1 MSKSATKKHSYTHK
15 IRMAVN
21 RNKKHN
27 ADKKAGQ
34 KPNPK
39 KKSIEIKSVDR
50 GCTCN
55 NLDNNCS
62 VQFVNRSH
70 THAQCDPKRIAHTF
84 FLLFFFFLILFLLIG
99 DFKLE

>member
-1 MSKSATKKHSYTHK
+1 MKARFFLAYEHINMSKSATKKHSYTHK

-39 KKSIEIKSVDR
+39 K
-50 GCTCN
+50 N
-55 NLDNNCS
+55 
-62 VQFVNRSH
+62 
-70 THAQCDPKRIAHTF
+70 P
-84 FLLFFFFLILFLLIG
+84 
-99 DFKLE
+99 